1 MVKKILL
8 PTDFSEGSKNALPY
22 AVELTKQYNASLY
35 MIHVIY
41 DINQASGLHVPHV
54 NLDQLYSEIESVAK
68 KELERFGLEE
78 LRGMNVQRE
87 VLRGVPYEEIV
98 KYAEKNQIDLIV
110 IGTHGRKGLEK
121 IFFGSTAEQVVR
133 KAPCAVLTVRL
144 PKKSS

>member
-8 PTDFSEGSKNALPY
+8 PTDFSEGARNALPY
-22 AVELTKQYNASLY
+22 AVELAKQYNASLY
-35 MIHVIY
+35 LIHVIY

-87 VLRGVPYEEIV
+87 VIRGVPYEEIV

-121 IFFGSTAEQVVR
+121 VFFGSTAEQVLR
-133 KAPCAVLTVRL
+133 RAPCAVLTVRL